1 MVTKSPM
8 DQCWTTGSV
17 FYNSRELTTLGHT
30 VFFLQLALSLHH
42 LSTMLFLYYP
52 TPAMAVVTDDTLIVL
67 VPMGQLRQKWEM
79 SWLPFLI
86 LWIIINIYILS
97 LVSPPQ
103 FPKPLEFP
111 KWIENGVFHHVN
123 EVTFHMPLGYLR
135 MELVARGT
143 NILVVRLELSVPS
156 LDLLEG
162 ERGWRLNWSPI
173 TKL

>member
-1 MVTKSPM
+1 MR
-8 DQCWTTGSV
+8 
-17 FYNSRELTTLGHT
+17 NELT
-30 VFFLQLALSLHH
+30 
-42 LSTMLFLYYP
+42 P
-52 TPAMAVVTDDTLIVL
+52 
-67 VPMGQLRQKWEM
+67 
-79 SWLPFLI
+79 LPDSV
-86 LWIIINIYILS
+86 NYNKYIYILS

-162 ERGWRLNWSPI
+162 EKGWRLN
-173 TKL
+173 